1 MYSFRYSFLMLLV
14 FWLFIGGSL
23 NAYSQDE
30 INAQHILE
38 KADESRAP
46 WGDFSMNV
54 MIENVDNRNN
64 NTKHLFRVFIKDYI
78 KSIVYYL
85 YPIKQRG
92 NLLLMVGD
100 DLWFYVYRTQRPVR
114 ITPIQKLTGGASY
127 GDVSRLSWSIDYIV
141 DSLSEERVMIN
152 EKIYDSLLLKLMA
165 RSKSAT
171 YNKIDLYVD
180 KKTFLPLKSFVYL
193 FSGKKMKTIY
203 YTGFSKIA
211 GKTMNTKVEIV
222 DHLSDEKK
230 TVMLFSDVEIK
241 KVPER
246 FFIKSNLHELSGSI
260 VQ

>member
-1 MYSFRYSFLMLLV
+1 MLLV